1 MQSPTAQSPNSGG
14 AALLF
19 DLDGTLTDTDHLHL
33 EAFRLLL
40 RDFERTITLEHYKE
54 RIMGHPNDAIMR
66 EMFPD
71 ESAERRIALSDRKE
85 EMFRDQLEMLT
96 PTPGVLAVLDWADAH
111 GVPYAVVTNAPR
123 ANAERMLRGLGLDRR
138 MTELVIGDELE
149 RAKPDPLPYRTGLQ
163 RLGATAERALAFEDS
178 LPGIR
183 AASGAGIPTF
193 GIRTAHPDDAL
204 LGSGA
209 VAAIDDF
216 TDAGLWKRLEA
227 LL

>member
-1 MQSPTAQSPNSGG
+1 LQ
-14 AALLF
+14 
-19 DLDGTLTDTDHLHL
+19 
-33 EAFRLLL
+33 
-40 RDFERTITLEHYKE
+40 
-54 RIMGHPNDAIMR
+54 
-66 EMFPD
+66 
-71 ESAERRIALSDRKE
+71 
-85 EMFRDQLEMLT
+85 
-96 PTPGVLAVLDWADAH
+96 VLDWADAN

-123 ANAERMLRGLGLDRR
+123 ANAEMMLHGLGLDRR

-163 RLGATAERALAFEDS
+163 RLGAAADRALAFEDS

-183 AASGAGIPTF
+183 AAHGAGIATY
-193 GIRTAHPDDAL
+193 GIRTAHPDAAL

-209 VAAIDDF
+209 VAAITDF

>member
-1 MQSPTAQSPNSGG
+1 MAKG

-19 DLDGTLTDTDHLHL
+19 DLDGTLTDTDHLHI
-33 EAFRLLL
+33 EAFQILLK
-40 RDFERTITLEHYKE
+40 DFGRSITKEHYKA
-54 RIMGHPNDAIMR
+54 RIMGHPNDEIMR
-66 EMFPD
+66 DMFPD
-71 ESAERRIALSDRKE
+71 ETPERRVALCDRKE
-85 EMFRDQLEMLT
+85 QLFRDQLATLT
-96 PTPGVLAVLDWADAH
+96 PTPGVLKVLDWADAN

-123 ANAERMLRGLGLDRR
+123 ANATAMLQGLGLDRR

-149 RAKPDPLPYRTGLQ
+149 RAKPDPLPYRTGLE
-163 RLGATAERALAFEDS
+163 RLGAAPDRALAFEDS

-183 AASGAGIPTF
+183 AATGAGIATY

-209 VAAIDDF
+209 VAAITDF

>member
-1 MQSPTAQSPNSGG
+1 MANGT
-14 AALLF
+14 ALLF
-19 DLDGTLTDTDHLHL
+19 DLDGTLTDTDHLHV
-33 EAFRLLL
+33 EAFRILLQ
-40 RDFERTITLEHYKE
+40 DFGRTITLEHYRA
-54 RIMGHPNDAIMR
+54 RIMGHPNDEIMR

-71 ESAERRIALSDRKE
+71 ETPERRITLSDRKE
-85 EMFRDQLEMLT
+85 QLFRDQLETLT
-96 PTPGVLAVLDWADAH
+96 PTAGVLQVLDWADAH

-123 ANAERMLRGLGLDRR
+123 ANAEMMLHGLGLDRR

-163 RLGATAERALAFEDS
+163 RLGATAARALAFEDS

-183 AASGAGIPTF
+183 AAHGAGIATY
-193 GIRTAHPDDAL
+193 GIRTAHPDAAL

-209 VAAIDDF
+209 VAAITDF
-216 TDAGLWKRLEA
+216 TDAGLWQRLEA

>member
-1 MQSPTAQSPNSGG
+1 MANGT
-14 AALLF
+14 ALLF
-19 DLDGTLTDTDHLHL
+19 DLDGTLTDTDHLHV
-33 EAFRLLL
+33 EAFRILLK
-40 RDFERTITLEHYKE
+40 DFGRAITLEHYKA
-54 RIMGHPNDAIMR
+54 RIMGHPNDEIMR

-71 ESAERRIALSDRKE
+71 ETPERRVALSEHKE
-85 EMFRDQLEMLT
+85 QLFRDQLETLT
-96 PTPGVLAVLDWADAH
+96 PTPGVLRVLDWADAH

-123 ANAERMLRGLGLDRR
+123 ANAEMMLHGLGLDRR

-163 RLGATAERALAFEDS
+163 LLGASAERALAFEDS

-183 AASGAGIPTF
+183 AAHGAGITTY
-193 GIRTAHPDDAL
+193 GIRTAHPDAAL

-209 VAAIDDF
+209 VAAITDF
-216 TDAGLWKRLEA
+216 TDAGLWRRLEA

>member
-1 MQSPTAQSPNSGG
+1 MTNG

-33 EAFRLLL
+33 EAFRTLLK
-40 RDFERTITLEHYKE
+40 DFGRTITLEHYKA
-54 RIMGHPNDAIMR
+54 RIMGHPNEEIMR

-71 ESAERRIALSDRKE
+71 ESPERRIALSDHKE
-85 EMFRDQLEMLT
+85 QLFRNQLDTLT
-96 PTPGVLAVLDWADAH
+96 PTPGVLKVLDWADAH

-123 ANAERMLRGLGLDRR
+123 ANAEMMLRGLGLDRR

-149 RAKPDPLPYRTGLQ
+149 RAKPDPLPYQTGLQ
-163 RLGATAERALAFEDS
+163 RLDARPERALAFEDS
-178 LPGIR
+178 LPGIHS
-183 AASGAGIPTF
+183 ASGAGIPTY
-193 GIRTAHPDDAL
+193 GMRTGHPDAAL
-204 LGSGA
+204 LSAGA
-209 VAAIDDF
+209 MAAIDDF

>member
-1 MQSPTAQSPNSGG
+1 MANGT
-14 AALLF
+14 ALLF

-33 EAFRLLL
+33 EAFRILL
-40 RDFERTITLEHYKE
+40 RDFGRTITLEHYKA
-54 RIMGHPNDAIMR
+54 RIMGHANEEIWP
-66 EMFPD
+66 ELFPD
-71 ESAERRIALSDRKE
+71 EPAGRRIELSDRKE
-85 EMFRDQLEMLT
+85 QLFRDQLESLT
-96 PTPGVLAVLDWADAH
+96 PTPGVLAVLDWADAN

-123 ANAERMLRGLGLDRR
+123 ANAEMMLHGLGLDRR

-163 RLGATAERALAFEDS
+163 RLGAQPARALAFEDS

-183 AASGAGIPTF
+183 AASGAGIATY
-193 GIRTAHPDDAL
+193 GIRTGHPDDAL

-209 VAAIDDF
+209 VAAISDF
-216 TDAGLWKRLEA
+216 TDAGLWRRLES

>member
-1 MQSPTAQSPNSGG
+1 MTKG

-33 EAFRLLL
+33 EAFRILLK
-40 RDFERTITLEHYKE
+40 DFERTITAEHYKA
-54 RIMGHPNDAIMR
+54 RIMGHPNDEIMR

-71 ESAERRIALSDRKE
+71 ESPERRIALSDHKE
-85 EMFRDQLEMLT
+85 QLFRDQLATLT
-96 PTPGVLAVLDWADAH
+96 PTPGVLKVLDWADAH

-123 ANAERMLRGLGLDRR
+123 ANAEMMLQGLGLSAR

-149 RAKPDPLPYRTGLQ
+149 RAKPDPLPYRTGLL

-178 LPGIR
+178 LPGIQ
-183 AASGAGIPTF
+183 AASGAGIPTY
-193 GIRTAHPDDAL
+193 GIRTAHPDAAL

-209 VAAIDDF
+209 IAAIDDF

>member
-1 MQSPTAQSPNSGG
+1 MTKGT
-14 AALLF
+14 ALLF
-19 DLDGTLTDTDHLHL
+19 DLDGTLTDTDHLHV
-33 EAFRLLL
+33 EAFRILLKDL
-40 RDFERTITLEHYKE
+40 DRTITLDHYKA
-54 RIMGHPNDAIMR
+54 RIMGHPNDEIMR

-71 ESAERRIALSDRKE
+71 ETPERRITLSDRKE
-85 EMFRDQLEMLT
+85 QLFRDQLATLT
-96 PTPGVLAVLDWADAH
+96 PTPGVLEVLDWADAK

-123 ANAERMLRGLGLDRR
+123 ANAEMMLQGLGLDRR

-183 AASGAGIPTF
+183 AACGAGIATY
-193 GIRTAHPDDAL
+193 GIRTAHPDAAL

-209 VAAIDDF
+209 VAAISDF
-216 TDAGLWKRLEA
+216 TDAGLWERLEA

>member
-1 MQSPTAQSPNSGG
+1 
-14 AALLF
+14 
-19 DLDGTLTDTDHLHL
+19 
-33 EAFRLLL
+33 
-40 RDFERTITLEHYKE
+40 
-54 RIMGHPNDAIMR
+54 MGHPNDEIMR

-71 ESAERRIALSDRKE
+71 ETPDRRITLSDRKE
-85 EMFRDQLEMLT
+85 QLFRDQLETLT
-96 PTPGVLAVLDWADAH
+96 PTPGVLKLLDWADAH

-123 ANAERMLRGLGLDRR
+123 ANAEMMLHGLGLDRR

-163 RLGATAERALAFEDS
+163 RLGATADRALAFEDS

-183 AASGAGIPTF
+183 AAHGAGIATY
-193 GIRTAHPDDAL
+193 GIRTAHPDAAL

-209 VAAIDDF
+209 VAAITDF
-216 TDAGLWKRLEA
+216 TDAGLWQRLEA

>member
-1 MQSPTAQSPNSGG
+1 MTNGT
-14 AALLF
+14 ALLF

-33 EAFRLLL
+33 EAFRILLQ
-40 RDFERTITLEHYKE
+40 DFGRAITPEHYKA
-54 RIMGHPNDAIMR
+54 RIMGHPNDQIMR

-71 ESAERRIALSDRKE
+71 ETPERRIALSDHKE
-85 EMFRDQLEMLT
+85 QLFRDQLDTLT
-96 PTPGVLAVLDWADAH
+96 PTPGVLKVLDWADAH

-123 ANAERMLRGLGLDRR
+123 ANAEMMLQGLGLGQR

-163 RLGATAERALAFEDS
+163 RLGAKPERALAFEDS

-183 AASGAGIPTF
+183 AASGAGIATY
-193 GIRTAHPDDAL
+193 GIRTAHPDAAL
-204 LGSGA
+204 LSSGA

-216 TDAGLWKRLEA
+216 TDGGLWKRLEA

>member
-1 MQSPTAQSPNSGG
+1 MANG

-19 DLDGTLTDTDHLHL
+19 DLDGTLTDTDHLHV
-33 EAFRLLL
+33 EAFRILLK
-40 RDFERTITLEHYKE
+40 DFGRSITVEHYKA
-54 RIMGHPNDAIMR
+54 RIMGHPNEEIMR

-71 ESAERRIALSDRKE
+71 ETPERRVALSDRKE
-85 EMFRDQLEMLT
+85 RLFRDQLESLT
-96 PTPGVLAVLDWADAH
+96 PTPGVLTVLDWADAK

-123 ANAERMLRGLGLDRR
+123 ANAEMMLQGLGLDKR

-163 RLGATAERALAFEDS
+163 RLGATADRALAFEDS

-183 AASGAGIPTF
+183 AAHGAGIATY
-193 GIRTAHPDDAL
+193 GIRTAHPDAAL

-209 VAAIDDF
+209 VAAITDF
-216 TDAGLWKRLEA
+216 TDAGLWQRLEA

>member
-1 MQSPTAQSPNSGG
+1 V
-14 AALLF
+14 
-19 DLDGTLTDTDHLHL
+19 TLS
-33 EAFRLLL
+33 
-40 RDFERTITLEHYKE
+40 EHKE
-54 RIMGHPNDAIMR
+54 Q
-66 EMFPD
+66 
-71 ESAERRIALSDRKE
+71 L
-85 EMFRDQLEMLT
+85 FRDQLETLT
-96 PTPGVLAVLDWADAH
+96 PTPGVLKVLDWADAN

-123 ANAERMLRGLGLDRR
+123 PNAEMMLHGLGLDKR

-183 AASGAGIPTF
+183 AAHGAGIATY
-193 GIRTAHPDDAL
+193 GIRTAHPDEAL

-209 VAAIDDF
+209 VAAITDF
-216 TDAGLWKRLEA
+216 TDAGLWRRLEA